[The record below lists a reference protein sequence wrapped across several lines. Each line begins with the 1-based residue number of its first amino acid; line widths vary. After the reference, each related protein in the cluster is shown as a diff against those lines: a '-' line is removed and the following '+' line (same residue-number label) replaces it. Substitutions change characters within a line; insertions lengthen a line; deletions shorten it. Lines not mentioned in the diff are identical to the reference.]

1 MNSKDIKK
9 QLESNPRS
17 VFQVKIGKYAPSRRS
32 YQFLR
37 SSIEDA
43 TITHEPELNRFKAQ
57 TVYFDRNTFDTK
69 YNKGVVI
76 RPQEVLSIIHHDVD
90 QHMQERVESYK
101 QYMATR
107 NNPNT

>member
-1 MNSKDIKK
+1 MDSKDIKK

-17 VFQVKIGKYAPSRRS
+17 VFQVKIGKYTQSRRS
-32 YQFLR
+32 SQSLGA
-37 SSIEDA
+37 SINDA
-43 TITHEPELNRFKAQ
+43 ILTHEPESNRFKAQ
-57 TVYFDRNTFDTK
+57 TVYFDKNTFDTR
-69 YNKGVVI
+69 YNKGTVI
-76 RPQEVLSIIHHDVD
+76 RPQEVLSVIHHDVD